1 MAITWESI
9 VKLRRSKQISI
20 LIVTLGVIGFL
31 YFYLL
36 DWPAMEKLADRDAKI
51 AKQESEL
58 RQLRTVHADTKRFQ
72 ESVAKKRKELN
83 LAITQLPTSKE
94 IPTLLANISNLGKES
109 GLEFLLFRPGAE
121 VNKEFYAEIPVE
133 IRVRGTYSNVAVF
146 FDKVGK
152 IPRIVNITN
161 VAMDG
166 AKERLGRWEIT
177 TSCTATTFKY
187 IEPKEQPEPAE
198 GPAPEEKKGPP
209 PAKR

>member
-1 MAITWESI
+1 VAITWDSI
-9 VKLRRSKQISI
+9 VKLQKAKQIVI
-20 LIVTLGVIGFL
+20 LIIILALVGFL
-31 YFYLL
+31 YWYMADL
-36 DWPAMEKLADRDAKI
+36 PAVEKLAVRDKKI
-51 AKQESEL
+51 AEQEIQL
-58 RQLRTVHADTKRFQ
+58 NQLRTVEADTKRFK
-72 ESVAKKRKELN
+72 EEVVKKQKELN
-83 LAITQLPTSKE
+83 LAMTKLPTSKE
-94 IPTLLANISNLGKES
+94 IPNLLASISNLGKES

-177 TSCTATTFKY
+177 TACTATTFKY
-187 IEPKEQPEPAE
+187 IEPKEQPEPAK
-198 GPAPEEKKGPP
+198 GPKPEEKKGAA